1 MKSERLGA
9 QLATQV
15 LWSHPPL
22 GEIAHGAKT
31 HGLRRSGADT
41 DGTEVIAMVLWSNL
55 PRRQWCRACCRCP
68 GHCVSFGRQKLS
80 ILGLGPFRFNLQT
93 NTIASFGGSVCMTR
107 GIGPHSPDR
116 DQFQI
121 HAADCGTLPQTPGP
135 ALTRKSA
142 HRHRQPPWRSRE
154 EDVVKSSQSR
164 YSRYCSSRWQQNVTF
179 RLNRAPSQIRDVSCC
194 ERCQRRRPTAP
205 DPLQAQG
212 TCVDRMLDPLH
223 KLGWRQAR

>member
-1 MKSERLGA
+1 MKSERLGT

-15 LWSHPPL
+15 LWGHPLRL
-22 GEIAHGAKT
+22 GKSLTGQRLT
-31 HGLRRSGADT
+31 GLHRSGADT

-55 PRRQWCRACCRCP
+55 PRRQWCRARCRCP

-80 ILGLGPFRFNLQT
+80 ILGLGPFRSNLQT

-107 GIGPHSPDR
+107 CIGPHSPDR

-121 HAADCGTLPQTPGP
+121 HAADCGTLLLPQTPGP
-135 ALTRKSA
+135 ALTHKSA

-164 YSRYCSSRWQQNVTF
+164 YSRYCSSRWQQ
-179 RLNRAPSQIRDVSCC
+179 
-194 ERCQRRRPTAP
+194 
-205 DPLQAQG
+205 
-212 TCVDRMLDPLH
+212 
-223 KLGWRQAR
+223 K